1 MTSAD
6 TELAPGGPTPPTTD
20 QGNDTFYRHVLVL
33 VLVTVLGLL
42 LFAIVRPF
50 LSSLVWA
57 LLLAFLLSPANRRV
71 RRMFKGSKGWAAT
84 AVTLGVL
91 FCFALPTGLLAGR
104 FVVQG
109 IELVQRIS
117 AAQSHGTLADFG
129 WI

>member
-6 TELAPGGPTPPTTD
+6 TELPPAEPTTGD
-20 QGNDTFYRHVLVL
+20 GDTFYRHVLVL
-33 VLVTVLGLL
+33 ALVAAMALL

-57 LLLAFLLSPANRRV
+57 LLLAFLLSPANRRA
-71 RRMFKGSKGWAAT
+71 RRMVKGSKGWAALV
-84 AVTLGVL
+84 VTLAVL
-91 FCFALPTGLLAGR
+91 FCFALPTGFLAAR

-117 AAQSHGTLADFG
+117 TAQ
-129 WI
+129 